1 MSNETKT
8 KSTFTDVATIDLEKE
23 KQIKI
28 KQIENEEWSD
38 DTKAKKVF
46 YVEESMRDKK
56 GLVLTK
62 SDCQKLSAILKEI
75 AEK

>member
-28 KQIENEEWSD
+28 KQIENQDWSE

-46 YVEESMRDKK
+46 NE
-56 GLVLTK
+56 G
-62 SDCQKLSAILKEI
+62 
-75 AEK
+75 